1 MLVQCVCVCVCVCE
15 RVCVCMCV
23 CARARVRVHVD
34 DGEQCSFII
43 IFKRKKTEQADSTRF

>member
-1 MLVQCVCVCVCVCE
+1 ME
-15 RVCVCMCV
+15 RIKFSVCV

-43 IFKRKKTEQADSTRF
+43 IFKRKKTEQADNTRF